1 MLFTS
6 FGVFIRIISNSY
18 LNVFQKILTKK
29 GQKSS
34 VVNFFTYLGLLCLCL
49 PFYNKIIL
57 STEILQTLLIMGF
70 LGALG
75 NYFIIKALSLGDLSA
90 IAPIN
95 SYKPVVA
102 IIIGFLY
109 LKEIPSINALFGILL
124 IIFGTYFVLGIKS
137 KQKIDKCAIIYRV
150 LALMLSGTEAIF
162 IKKLILLSNVTNAFL
177 LWVVSGFVFSLLFL
191 CLSKNKPIVKS
202 YKHQLCLIVSVGIMQ
217 YTTNY
222 VFTKMNVAYALA
234 LFQLSTIFSVFLGAN
249 IFSEENFK
257 EKLIGAIIMA
267 IGAVIIILN

>member
-1 MLFTS
+1 MRRVYITDGSETAFYAAVFTAW
-6 FGVFIRIISNSY
+6 NKNAY
-18 LNVFQKILTKK
+18 LTSKKTFQPTLTDE
-29 GQKSS
+29 
-34 VVNFFTYLGLLCLCL
+34 L
-49 PFYNKIIL
+49 
-57 STEILQTLLIMGF
+57 TEISLSDAGSEEKADRVKAALRRTDARALLEIGRILLSGNAEKEQT
-70 LGALG
+70 A
-75 NYFIIKALSLGDLSA
+75 
-90 IAPIN
+90 
-95 SYKPVVA
+95 
-102 IIIGFLY
+102 FLY

-191 CLSKNKPIVKS
+191 CLSKNKPIIKS

-222 VFTKMNVAYALA
+222 VFTKMNVAYTLA

-257 EKLIGAIIMA
+257 EKLIGAIIMV